1 MIFNITD
8 IKTGKKKEEEVNF
21 TYSLDEI
28 NDDRIKPL
36 TDLDINGKVY
46 YADGGVYR
54 FEGTMTATCE
64 FVCDRCGESFTSDFE
79 ADFAEEFMAGVDEND
94 DDYFL
99 MENDNIDLSVG
110 IKKNFLLNIPQKLLC
125 SEDCEGISYD
135 PEAVFEANKDE
146 SKEKSPF
153 ACLKDLKF

>member
-1 MIFNITD
+1 MIFNVTD
-8 IKTGKKKEEEVNF
+8 IKTGKIKEKEVSF
-21 TYSLDEI
+21 TYELENI

-36 TDLDINGKVY
+36 TELDINGKVY

-54 FEGTMTATCE
+54 FDGNMTCTCE
-64 FVCDRCGESFTSDFE
+64 FVCDRCGDTFTSDYE
-79 ADFAEEFMAGVDEND
+79 ADFSEEFMAGVEEDD
-94 DDYFL
+94 DDYFP
-99 MENDNIDLSVG
+99 MENDNIDLSLG
-110 IKKNFLLNIPQKLLC
+110 IMKNFLLNIPQKLLC

-135 PEAVFEANKDE
+135 PEEVFEKNKDA